1 METQVA
7 QMVWALKLEELEQ
20 RVHGSLTDFIAA
32 YDDGLARLAV
42 GLALVE

>member
-7 QMVWALKLEELEQ
+7 QMVWTLKLEELEQ
-20 RVHGSLTDFIAA
+20 RGHGGLTDFIAA
-32 YDDGLARLAV
+32 YDDGLTRLAV